1 MGLTT
6 KQKSD
11 LAKSIATLT
20 KAAHS
25 TTGAG
30 VPMVYCKAEKDAL
43 IGACAAT
50 AAAVLNA
57 AEETARR
64 NAQDITALFDLVQGL
79 EEKLFGARK

>member
-11 LAKSIATLT
+11 LAKTIATLT
-20 KAAHS
+20 KEAHGK
-25 TTGAG
+25 TGAG
-30 VPMVYCKAEKDAL
+30 VPMVYCAAEKNAL

-50 AAAVLNA
+50 SAAVLSA

-64 NAQDITALFDLVQGL
+64 NSQDIAALFDLVQGL
-79 EEKLFGARK
+79 EEKMFGARK